1 MIDILND
8 FLSNY
13 QDIQAIIIIS
23 IISALGLALGKLK
36 VGGISLGVTFVFF
49 VGILAGHLGVE
60 IDHQMLRYAESFGLV
75 IFVYALGLQVGPGF
89 FSSFRQGGIQLNL
102 LSIGLVLLGTGF
114 SIALM
119 PVFGIDLP
127 DMVGILCGATT
138 NTPAL
143 AAAQQTLQQLNMD
156 TSGAALSCAV
166 TYPLGAV
173 GVILAL
179 ALVHKFF
186 VKKERTVSAVNEH
199 SNHTYIAEFKIN
211 NSGISGKKIC
221 DISQISHRK
230 FVISRLWRDGKVFIP
245 IFNTELLL
253 GDHILVITTEDDLD
267 SLTMLF
273 GEQEKKDWNNSSID
287 WNKIDSQ
294 LISQR
299 FVVSKSEINGKKL
312 GDLKLRNHFGVNITR
327 VYRAG
332 VQLLATPDLVLQL
345 GDKLTVVGEKASL
358 KNVEELLGN
367 AIKSLKEPNLITIF
381 IGIILGLLLGVIPI
395 ALPGMDSTI
404 RLGLAGG
411 PILSGIL
418 IGAFGPRLH
427 MVTYTT
433 RSVNLMMRAF
443 GLAVYLACLGIDSG
457 RHFFETVV
465 GLNGILWVSCG
476 FLITFIPVFLIILI
490 LVKFTKLDYGF
501 ITGMVCGGM
510 ANPMALNYINDNI
523 NGDNAS
529 VAYATVY
536 PLSMFV
542 RVIIAQ
548 LILILFI

>member
-102 LSIGLVLLGTGF
+102 LSIGLVLLGTVF

-299 FVVSKSEINGKKL
+299 IVVSKSEINGKKL

-332 VQLLATPDLVLQL
+332 VQLLATPDLVLQF

-523 NGDNAS
+523 SGDNAS